1 MMSKQNHPVWVGSVW
16 ADVGKM
22 GVEKMAEKKTLKD
35 LVVKNLEQQ
44 LETAGITPEDLKKV
58 NEIAWQVR
66 EKRGKIK
73 ELQEEIGRL
82 KTEIAILN
90 AEIQEL
96 TEPVKPVIGTINSND
111 RLRLV
116 LIGLGLISE
125 EAIRQ
130 FSNGFY
136 KKGKR
141 NGKGR
146 KVIYKGKEYQ
156 SANALAKELAEQGKL
171 RLPKSSYNAVR
182 LLKRWANKEGLSFIE
197 RDETILIE

>member
-1 MMSKQNHPVWVGSVW
+1 
-16 ADVGKM
+16 
-22 GVEKMAEKKTLKD
+22 MAEKKPELMD
-35 LVVKNLEQQ
+35 LVVENLGRQLKN
-44 LETAGITPEDLKKV
+44 AGITPEDLEKV

-73 ELQEEIGRL
+73 ELQEEIERL

-96 TEPVKPVIGTINSND
+96 TEPVKPIVDTINSTD
-111 RLRLV
+111 SLRLV

-130 FSNGFY
+130 FTNGFY

-146 KVIYKGKEYQ
+146 NGRKVIFQGKEYK

-182 LLKRWANKEGLSFIE
+182 LLKRWAAREGLSFIE

>member
-1 MMSKQNHPVWVGSVW
+1 MV
-16 ADVGKM
+16 
-22 GVEKMAEKKTLKD
+22 EKKTLKD

-44 LETAGITPEDLKKV
+44 LETAGISIEDLEKV
-58 NEIAWQVR
+58 NETAWQVR
-66 EKRGKIK
+66 EKKGKIK

-96 TEPVKPVIGTINSND
+96 TEPVKPVIDTINNTDS
-111 RLRLV
+111 LRLV

-130 FSNGFY
+130 FTNGFY
-136 KKGKR
+136 KGKR

-171 RLPKSSYNAVR
+171 RLPKSSYNAVK
-182 LLKRWANKEGLSFIE
+182 LLKRWADREGLSFIE

>member
-1 MMSKQNHPVWVGSVW
+1 
-16 ADVGKM
+16 
-22 GVEKMAEKKTLKD
+22 MAEKKPELMD
-35 LVVKNLEQQ
+35 LVVKNLGRQ
-44 LETAGITPEDLKKV
+44 LKNAGITLEDLEKV
-58 NEIAWQVR
+58 NETAWQVR

-73 ELQEEIGRL
+73 ELQEKIERL
-82 KTEIAILN
+82 KFERNILN

-96 TEPVKPVIGTINSND
+96 TEPVKPIVDTINSND
-111 RLRLV
+111 GLRLV

-136 KKGKR
+136 KKGQR

-156 SANALAKELAEQGKL
+156 SANALAKELAEQGEL

-197 RDETILIE
+197 RDGVILIE

>member
-1 MMSKQNHPVWVGSVW
+1 MGSVW
-16 ADVGKM
+16 ADVGM
-22 GVEKMAEKKTLKD
+22 LEVEKMPEKKTLKD

-44 LETAGITPEDLKKV
+44 LETAGITPEDLEKV

-66 EKRGKIK
+66 EKREKIK
-73 ELQEEIGRL
+73 ELQEKIERL
-82 KTEIAILN
+82 KFEKNLLEE
-90 AEIQEL
+90 EIQEL
-96 TEPVKPVIGTINSND
+96 TGPIKPVVDTINSND
-111 RLRLV
+111 KLRLV

-141 NGKGR
+141 SGKGR
-146 KVIYKGKEYQ
+146 KVIYQGKEYK
-156 SANALAKELAEQGKL
+156 SASALAKELAGQGKL
-171 RLPKSSYNAVR
+171 RLPKSSYNAVK
-182 LLKRWANKEGLSFIE
+182 LLKRWANREGLTFIE

>member
-1 MMSKQNHPVWVGSVW
+1 M
-16 ADVGKM
+16 
-22 GVEKMAEKKTLKD
+22 VEKKPELMD
-35 LVVKNLEQQ
+35 LVVKNLGRQ
-44 LETAGITPEDLKKV
+44 LKNAGITPEDLEKV
-58 NEIAWQVR
+58 NEIAWQIR

-96 TEPVKPVIGTINSND
+96 TEPVKPVIDTINDNN

-116 LIGLGLISE
+116 LIGLGLLE
-125 EAIRQ
+125 EETIRQ
-130 FSNGFY
+130 FTNGFY

-171 RLPKSSYNAVR
+171 RLPRSSYNAVR
-182 LLKRWANKEGLSFIE
+182 LLKRWADREGLTFVE